1 MAGQPAA
8 FMSYARFDDQH
19 DDGQL
24 TAFRERLAAEVR
36 MQTGE
41 KFLIFQDRTDIA
53 WGENWQQRI
62 NQALDTVTLILED
75 NDITANAYPGVGI
88 RTGGNPT
95 LRRNRINRN
104 EYQAIWVHEGGKGVV
119 EDNDLTDNKR
129 GAWDIAADSEGNV
142 TRARNRVLLPVAQGR
157 HGRLCHR
164 GLGVGRA
171 GAAGLPQP
179 RLQPGPLADHHRRR
193 S

>member
-24 TAFRERLAAEVR
+24 TTFRERLAAEVR

-142 TRARNRVLLPVAQGR
+142 TRARNRE
-157 HGRLCHR
+157 
-164 GLGVGRA
+164 
-171 GAAGLPQP
+171 
-179 RLQPGPLADHHRRR
+179 
-193 S
+193 